1 MTLPERSQT
10 LSLFQECWTRLN
22 REKPAH
28 ACQHIREIGRAYVS
42 LFAEKYIG
50 SPFVQKD
57 LVAASHMVD
66 AMASIA
72 LYTWRVGHKD
82 AGGKEIYQHFLD
94 IPFSEFVEHG
104 VALYQQVVGDPSG
117 SAGTDWVTGMPAVA
131 VTAFARDYPVFLRVR
146 EDVKTLERVALAL
159 GFANDG
165 AFRSARDAIIDLRE
179 DEQILAQVFRS
190 VLAGVAMGF
199 KKPWLT
205 LYPDGMLGILRALY
219 IDRAQGLESPWM
231 RIVDPDAA
239 LDEYL
244 SNRPSAALTTRDCEM
259 LASCMQGAVVELQ
272 RLWDD
277 PEYLSEMLAC
287 PGPETFFAGKQRF
300 FRTAFFY
307 TGQQMFDGDHCAGTR
322 EWDLAAFSLPLWVT
336 FLEKASGI
344 PFDGDEDDADALMDY
359 MRSLCAHASE
369 HPLHWERA
377 SSFILTDAPWIPTLR
392 EHFILILDT
401 LKRAIA
407 VVQEHGCEVDRIR
420 ATIAVMDR
428 LEYGP
433 QALD

>member
-1 MTLPERSQT
+1 MTLPERSHV

-22 REKPAH
+22 REGPTQT
-28 ACQHIREIGRAYVS
+28 CQQIRETGCAYVS

-66 AMASIA
+66 AMVSIA
-72 LYTWRVGHKD
+72 LYAWRAGGMD
-82 AGGKEIYQHFLD
+82 AGGEDVCQYFLD
-94 IPFSEFVEHG
+94 TPFSQLVENG
-104 VALYQQVVGDPSG
+104 VSLYQKVVGDPSC
-117 SAGTDWVTGMPAVA
+117 SSGTDWMAGMPAVA
-131 VTAFARDYPVFLRVR
+131 VTAFTRDYPVFLRVR
-146 EDVKTLERVALAL
+146 EDVKALERVALAL
-159 GFANDG
+159 GFGNDG
-165 AFRSARDAIIDLRE
+165 AFRSARDTIIELR
-179 DEQILAQVFRS
+179 DDGQILAQVLRS

-205 LYPDGMLGILRALY
+205 LYPDGMLRILRTLY
-219 IDRAQGLESPWM
+219 LDRAQGLEPPWM
-231 RIVDPDAA
+231 RAVDPDAA
-239 LDEYL
+239 LDKCL
-244 SNRPSAALTTRDCEM
+244 SNHPSAVLTTRDREM
-259 LASCMQGAVVELQ
+259 LTSCMQGAVVELQ

-277 PEYLSEMLAC
+277 PEYLSETLAC
-287 PGPETFFAGKQRF
+287 PGPETFFDGKQRF
-300 FRTAFFY
+300 FRTTFSD

-322 EWDLAAFSLPLWVT
+322 EWDLAVFSLPIWVS

-359 MRSLCAHASE
+359 MRSLCARASE

-377 SSFILTDAPWIPTLR
+377 SSFLLTDAPWIPVLR
-392 EHFILILDT
+392 EHFTLILDT

-407 VVQEHGCEVDRIR
+407 VVQEHGCEDGRIR

-428 LEYGP
+428 LEYSP
-433 QALD
+433 QARD